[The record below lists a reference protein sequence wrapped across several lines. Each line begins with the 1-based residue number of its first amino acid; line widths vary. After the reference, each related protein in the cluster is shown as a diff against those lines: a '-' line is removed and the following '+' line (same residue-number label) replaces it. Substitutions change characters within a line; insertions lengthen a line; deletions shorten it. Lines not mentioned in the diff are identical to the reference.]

1 MELQLAILLFVAILN
16 DPNGNLEYFE
26 NRLSNRVLFF
36 SLNSSYTDLLVQ
48 GSFVLLF
55 ILVFVDSNTQ
65 IYSLIP
71 ILNSSHPISHSLI
84 SEAHLSNCLDF

>member
-36 SLNSSYTDLLVQ
+36 SLNSSYTD
-48 GSFVLLF
+48 
-55 ILVFVDSNTQ
+55 
-65 IYSLIP
+65 
-71 ILNSSHPISHSLI
+71 
-84 SEAHLSNCLDF
+84 